1 MAEAGDFVGQLIE
14 AAVEL
19 TSTHI
24 AGMLYKPERINEFFA
39 NTEMREEV
47 YEKLVRFLQG
57 VNSKGERECL
67 NRLHFNKTQSV
78 GEYYI
83 YVVIAGDDTR
93 TYVIHE
99 TLNPDFTI
107 AARAERTEHYQERTE
122 TRTLWGEDLD
132 DMEYILNYAITDALT
147 VTWTEDNEIVS
158 NVDPDKLFW
167 FDEDDE
173 EE

>member
-57 VNSKGERECL
+57 VNNKEERECL
-67 NRLHFNKTQSV
+67 NRFCLDKTQSV
-78 GEYYI
+78 GKYYVFI
-83 YVVIAGDDTR
+83 IIVGDDTK

-99 TLNPDFTI
+99 NLRPTFEI

-122 TRTLWGEDLD
+122 TRRMWGEDLD
-132 DMEYILNYAITDALT
+132 DMEYILNYGITDALT
-147 VTWTEDNEIVS
+147 VTWTEEDEIVP
-158 NVDPDKLFW
+158 NVDPDNLFW